1 MLLYIL
7 LMTRRRV
14 VSRWRGAGYQHVR
27 TNMMSSTKHKS
38 MQQLSVSQETREIQ
52 IYNSFIKRKLFRRES
67 RWGFVHQVYHTS
79 RKLQNNLYTDQRTS

>member
-38 MQQLSVSQETREIQ
+38 MQQLSVSQETRGNTNIQ
-52 IYNSFIKRKLFRRES
+52 QFHKTQIVSS
-67 RWGFVHQVYHTS
+67 
-79 RKLQNNLYTDQRTS
+79 